1 MKIDTLEEQF
11 DSLHKRL
18 VNELSKGDTSVEE
31 VLRVLTMLPLKLRR
45 EYQSRIQNMLPKL
58 ENKKV
63 VDNLFYHLSP
73 LFTFIDYELL
83 QHLVSKFGS
92 QELKQEMTSY
102 TEKVQLFKKHT
113 TIGELI
119 NCWPGLKVPPIDH
132 ELLRA
137 KFAGDPKLYTVE
149 KLDSF
154 RNRFFNELQRS
165 EFVTVSILMLVES
178 ANSFIA
184 VWFIP
189 TVAVQ
194 ELTEAISQIDTTF
207 FQTEKILELSLG
219 ERTLYQGSV
228 AAECMTSSAMG
239 SLSAFTHVSN
249 IHTVIHDSFLLRV
262 FYLMQND

>member
-1 MKIDTLEEQF
+1 MLPLDVPKWIETLIEQF
-11 DSLHKRL
+11 DCLHERL
-18 VNELSKGDTSVEE
+18 VTEISEGGISVGK
-31 VLRVLTMLPLKLRR
+31 VLRALTRLPITFRTEYESKIRSMLPELEERR
-45 EYQSRIQNMLPKL
+45 VI
-58 ENKKV
+58 
-63 VDNLFYHLSP
+63 DNLFYRLNP

-92 QELKQEMTSY
+92 QKLKRDMTSY

-137 KFAGDPKLYTVE
+137 KFAGDPKSYTLE
-149 KLDSF
+149 KLDFF

-178 ANSFIA
+178 ANSFTA

-194 ELTEAISQIDTTF
+194 ELTETISQIDTTF
-207 FQTEKILELSLG
+207 FQTEQIIELSLG
-219 ERTLYQGSV
+219 ERTLYQRNT
-228 AAECMTSSAMG
+228 AAECMTSSATG
-239 SLSAFTHVSN
+239 PLSAFTHVSAKFSFSV
-249 IHTVIHDSFLLRV
+249 HTW
-262 FYLMQND
+262 